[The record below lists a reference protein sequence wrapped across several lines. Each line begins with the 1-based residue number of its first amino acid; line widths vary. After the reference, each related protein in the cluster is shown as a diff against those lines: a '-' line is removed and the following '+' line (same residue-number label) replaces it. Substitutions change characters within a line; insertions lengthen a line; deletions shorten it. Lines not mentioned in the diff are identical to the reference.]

1 MKLRNHP
8 KISYKGFPSWPPM
21 WVRLDDPS
29 KQSVEGDEAGVLTEV
44 KIHDLASGRIA
55 LSMQEGSKEYLAH
68 LLIEDNELFL
78 RVYKLLQ
85 KCIWNTIKEIG
96 DVDIE

>member
-1 MKLRNHP
+1 MDEAAQSSKNLLQGL
-8 KISYKGFPSWPPM
+8 SSWPPM

-55 LSMQEGSKEYLAH
+55 LGMQEGSKEYLAH
-68 LLIEDNELFL
+68 LLI
-78 RVYKLLQ
+78 R
-85 KCIWNTIKEIG
+85 
-96 DVDIE
+96 